1 MADSEVSS
9 ASTARR
15 IKEVGLRAGA
25 KVVGI
30 AAADAFNRY
39 VPQGHRPEDF
49 LPGAKSV
56 IVAGGDGPTA
66 GAWHAPDHDVIENIG
81 YDLRENVAVHVMVDL
96 IEHECGYYAIQAPAC
111 EVSGHTP
118 PMSMM
123 LAAVLAG
130 LGTRSLAANIMLH
143 PEYGMLYYAA
153 LITTM
158 PLQPDHLVEKDVC
171 PAPSCV
177 KMWER
182 FGTPPCLSACPSK
195 NGGCLDGKLE
205 NGRIVE
211 TYYNRD
217 RCHTR
222 VYTNWIPG
230 FQKVLEEAM
239 SEEDRE
245 KRKMLL
251 FGNFFT
257 STSWSLTFSA
267 QSQGQCFE
275 CMRVCPVGK
284 VVKK

>member
-1 MADSEVSS
+1 MEARTQTVS
-9 ASTARR
+9 REDE
-15 IKEVGLRAGA
+15 IKRGA
-25 KVVGI
+25 ISFGAQVCGI
-30 AAADAFNRY
+30 ADAAAFAEET
-39 VPQGHRPEDF
+39 PEGFRPCDL
-49 LPGAKSV
+49 LPNARSV
-56 IVAGGDGPTA
+56 IVVGGAQPRAGEWISPSVDTMTTTSTA
-66 GAWHAPDHDVIENIG
+66 DRINSVARKLAQEIENR
-81 YDLRENVAVHVMVDL
+81 Y
-96 IEHECGYYAIQAPAC
+96 GYYALF
-111 EVSGHTP
+111 VP
-118 PMSMM
+118 PGTRKGNQPFLSLM
-123 LAAVLAG
+123 LAAELAG
-130 LGTRSLAANIMLH
+130 VGTRSLAGPILH
-143 PEYGMLYYAA
+143 PAYGFLYYAGV
-153 LITTM
+153 ITTL
-158 PLQPDHLVEKDVC
+158 PLNADGRLREPVC
-171 PAPSCV
+171 PAPSCLE
-177 KMWER
+177 MWER
-182 FGTPPCLSACPSK
+182 DGTTPCLSICPAK

-257 STSWSLTFSA
+257 STLWSLTFSA